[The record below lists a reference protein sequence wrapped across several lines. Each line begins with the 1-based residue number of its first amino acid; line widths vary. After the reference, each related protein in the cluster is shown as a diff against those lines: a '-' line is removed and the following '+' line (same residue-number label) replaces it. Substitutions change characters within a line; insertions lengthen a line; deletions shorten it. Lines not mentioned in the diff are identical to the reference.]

1 MNVTPFDRSPS
12 QQGGVAIGPV
22 IAASA
27 LVDPGCTT
35 EFSHGHHQDG
45 IQQTASIQI
54 LDQSRKSLIRRWQQ
68 VILVESKIILVR
80 VPILALLNAGP
91 NSLPQ
96 GLIGWNRRL
105 DVSQAKELEKTHAKQ
120 TETADLQCIA
130 PAYLCCA
137 AHTGFQLNRISRA
150 EMKTQREIFSCPTR
164 IPEDAP
170 DIIS

>member
-1 MNVTPFDRSPS
+1 VVSNKPRRSKS
-12 QQGGVAIGPV
+12 SIQI
-22 IAASA
+22 
-27 LVDPGCTT
+27 LDPNPR
-35 EFSHGHHQDG
+35 SKSS
-45 IQQTASIQI
+45 IQILDPNPRSKSSIQI

-105 DVSQAKELEKTHAKQ
+105 DVSQAKELGKTHAKQ